1 MNALDRARRLLDE
14 HGGFRCVPTFMRR
27 YLWSVVQNPWEP
39 LADEQARQGWVSRY
53 VQERLGVIERFIEP
67 LAADPAAGGQPD
79 FAAFCDTMRD
89 VPDRDQLASQLE
101 VPTDMESQK
110 AGYFIWLWWAWL
122 LQEKPAASLYCLAT
136 FWMIP
141 GFRDDFQGNWLT
153 GREAHA
159 VRLTATALQS
169 LGHGPLASALVE
181 IWLGIAAEA
190 TVARQRLADTLPA
203 SPLQQI
209 DEPEVEAELIF
220 AWVSALLG
228 DQARGWQ
235 HARAVLEAWLG
246 IEPDDYADRARLAGR
261 LTASRPL
268 QRLRQQEMFGACAQ
282 ALGML
287 TNVLKQRPR
296 GGFANLMPEPLRE
309 EAIQPDHGKI
319 AIVWESW
326 LGIEPAVY
334 DDRRQLAEALAR
346 SPLARVGKS
355 HVVGLILGSLAGAL
369 RHDLSRNNVQSVALL
384 ENWLGLDA
392 ETYASPEAVAGAL
405 GRLPNEEPGIPAE
418 IMRTLADGL
427 YSLEERPP
435 EQLNVLLK
443 TWLRIPDPLDCP
455 SPDAVW
461 RTLQSGPLGTI
472 LDSDSAAHLLWL
484 LADSLRGQGG
494 PGASQAAA
502 LLEAWL
508 GISQEDYNDQA
519 RLDEALPR
527 TPLDGPS
534 AQLETWL
541 AVVRSLALA
550 LAEARGAQ
558 PAVALVEAWRR
569 LPGPSVLTI
578 PPETIKRLLLAIQ
591 LDNVKRWDKR
601 SARRFL
607 EAWLGVTL
615 PEDSKGCP
623 FVTQTL
629 PLFQWLE
636 RVWED
641 HPETISTC
649 ELLAR
654 FLRDMRETYCASD
667 FQRRQC
673 ILHGARP
680 LGDLLQTIGLAR
692 ADAER
697 RAGHEA
703 EATALEQRVL
713 VWAELFENRRLLD
726 QFLEQYG
733 RPGAREPAPLA
744 GWQPEVWPLPVTR
757 PTAAPFHEG
766 YLPPSGPAPWPGGWA
781 TPLGSRPD
789 STAQP
794 IAQPDSRERDPSTDP
809 QRQRLLELAEEV
821 TELDELL
828 PRTAVWVRTLFDH
841 DGTLRWWACRRGPAG
856 MEVLARG
863 QSQPDADKRL
873 AQAAIAL
880 DTAIAVIWEAYRH
893 HGPLIDL
900 EPDQERAL
908 AAVPQMLADE
918 GVARSVFDNAEA
930 RKQMLG
936 HLLATLKALKRP
948 GLTFLGLLEQTLV
961 TTFLLD
967 RQGTAPPELIRVF
980 RESVQTVCQGWQE
993 PLGPLREERRRR
1005 ELDRSTG
1012 QHIQTLQA
1020 EMNLEPLWQALPQGG
1035 WADCDIVFQVQGPL
1049 LTAPL
1054 AWLPFGGREMF
1065 RQVASTSTI
1074 VSLTLRHLAD
1084 QEARAAGAPAPR
1096 MLSAHW
1102 LPAQDWKRML
1112 GLANLHEALL
1122 RIAPLHGWQV
1132 CGLGT
1137 APPASAHNL
1146 RTLFANQQSPF
1157 GLVVVGGHG
1166 DEHAAGVALSD
1177 GLWCGDGADLSRVD
1191 LLLLVAC
1198 AVGRLHEEDNSRD
1211 IKGLY
1216 TQLAAH
1222 RCRSVIAARWPIADT
1237 EAATFAAEVVHRYL
1251 AALRGGAPVPFA
1263 RSRALNQARR
1273 ELVDHPSNA
1282 VRVSSHVASAFEIF
1296 GRG

>member
-1 MNALDRARRLLDE
+1 MSALDRARQLLNE

-27 YLWSVVQNPWEP
+27 YLWSVVQEQWED
-39 LADEQARQGWVSRY
+39 LADEEARRAWVSRY
-53 VQERLGVIERFIEP
+53 VRERLGVIERFIEP
-67 LAADPAAGGQPD
+67 LAADLAAGGEAD
-79 FAAFCDTMRD
+79 FAALCDTMRD
-89 VPDRDQLASQLE
+89 VPNRDQLASRLGVQE
-101 VPTDMESQK
+101 ETEPQK
-110 AGYFIWLWWAWL
+110 AGYFIWLGWAWR
-122 LQEKPAASLYCLAT
+122 LQERPAASLYCLAT
-136 FWMIP
+136 FWMMP
-141 GFRDDFQGNWLT
+141 GFRDDFQGDWLI
-153 GREAHA
+153 GREALA
-159 VRLTATALQS
+159 VGLTAAALLA
-169 LGHGPLASALVE
+169 LGRAPLASALVE
-181 IWLGIAAEA
+181 NWLGIAAETTA
-190 TVARQRLADTLPA
+190 DPQRLADTLPA

-209 DEPEVEAELIF
+209 DEPQVEAELMF
-220 AWVSALLG
+220 VWVGALLK
-228 DQARGWQ
+228 DQERGWP

-261 LTASRPL
+261 LAASRPL
-268 QRLRQQEMFGACAQ
+268 QRLRQKEMLGTCAM

-296 GGFANLMPEPLRE
+296 GGFANLAPELLRGE
-309 EAIQPDHGKI
+309 TIPPDYGK
-319 AIVWESW
+319 AAMVWEAW
-326 LGIEPAVY
+326 LGIERVVY

-346 SPLARVGKS
+346 SPLARVGNP
-355 HVVGLILGSLAGAL
+355 HVVGLILDSLAGAL
-369 RHDLSRNNVQSVALL
+369 LHDVSRKKAHSVALL
-384 ENWLGLDA
+384 ERWLGLDA
-392 ETYASPEAVAGAL
+392 ETYANPEAVAGAL
-405 GRLPNEEPGIPAE
+405 GRLPNEEPGLPAE
-418 IMRTLADGL
+418 LMRTLADAL
-427 YSLEERPP
+427 YSLEARPP

-443 TWLRIPDPLDCP
+443 TWMRIPDTLDGS
-455 SPDAVW
+455 SPEAA
-461 RTLQSGPLGTI
+461 RRALQSGPLGPV
-472 LDSDSAAHLLWL
+472 LNSDSAAHLLWL
-484 LADSLRGQGG
+484 LADSLCGQGEA
-494 PGASQAAA
+494 GASQAAA
-502 LLEAWL
+502 LLGAWL
-508 GISQEDYNDQA
+508 GISPGDYDDQA
-519 RLDEALPR
+519 RLDEALRR

-534 AQLETWL
+534 AELITWL
-541 AVVRSLALA
+541 GVVRSLALA
-550 LAEARGAQ
+550 LSESRGPQ

-569 LPGPSVLTI
+569 LPRPSLPSI
-578 PPETIKRLLLAIQ
+578 PVEAIKRMFLALH
-591 LDNVKRWDKR
+591 LDNVKGRSKG

-615 PEDSKGCP
+615 PEESKGCP
-623 FVTQTL
+623 FVMQTF
-629 PLFQWLE
+629 PLVLWLE
-636 RVWED
+636 KVGAHHLEAI
-641 HPETISTC
+641 PTC

-654 FLRDMRETYCASD
+654 FLRDMRETYCAED

-680 LGDLLQTIGLAR
+680 LGDFLQSIGLAR
-692 ADAER
+692 AAAER
-697 RAGHEA
+697 RAGRAA

-713 VWAELFENRRLLD
+713 VWAEQFENRRLLD

-733 RPGAREPAPLA
+733 RTDAREPASLA
-744 GWQPEVWPLPVTR
+744 GWQPEAWPLPVAR
-757 PTAAPFHEG
+757 PTSVPFHDG

-781 TPLGSRPD
+781 TPLESRPD
-789 STAQP
+789 GTAQP
-794 IAQPDSRERDPSTDP
+794 AAPPESRERDPSTDP
-809 QRQRLLELAEEV
+809 QRQRLLELAREV

-828 PRTAVWVRTLFDH
+828 PRGAVWVRTLFAD

-856 MEVLARG
+856 MEILARG
-863 QSQPDADKRL
+863 QSQPAADRRL
-873 AQAAIAL
+873 AQAALALDLAIAL
-880 DTAIAVIWEAYRH
+880 IWQAYRH

-918 GVARSVFDNAEA
+918 GLARSVFGNAEA
-930 RKQMLG
+930 REQILD
-936 HLLATLKALKRP
+936 HLLPTLKALDRP
-948 GLTFLGLLEQTLV
+948 GLNFLGFLEQSLV
-961 TTFLLD
+961 TTYLLD
-967 RQGTAPPELIRVF
+967 GKGVAPPELIRAF
-980 RESVQTVCQGWQE
+980 REGVQTVSQGWQE

-1005 ELDRSTG
+1005 ELDRATG
-1012 QHIQTLQA
+1012 QHLQALQA
-1020 EMNLEPLWQALPQGG
+1020 EVNLEPLWQALPHGQ

-1084 QEARAAGAPAPR
+1084 QEARVAGVPAPR

-1102 LPAQDWKRML
+1102 LPAPDWKRML

-1122 RIAPLHGWQV
+1122 RIAPPHGWQV

-1146 RTLFANQQSPF
+1146 RALFANQQPPF

-1166 DEHAAGVALSD
+1166 DDHAAGVALSD
-1177 GLWCGDGADLSRVD
+1177 GLWCGDGVDLSRVD

-1237 EAATFAAEVVHRYL
+1237 EAATFAAEVVHHYL
-1251 AALRGGAPVPFA
+1251 LALRGDAPGPFA

-1273 ELVDHPSNA
+1273 KLVDHPSDA